1 MTSGVHITEEY
12 AQQADELVRLLSD
25 SSAEVV
31 SWRPDPSRWS
41 LLEIAGHL
49 ADAELIASVRIR
61 RIITQDRPNLYGY
74 DQEKWATR
82 LGYWRQEIEDVA
94 LIFTT
99 LRRANA
105 NLLSQLAYQDWNLA
119 GYHDEEGTTSLY
131 QLIEGYIAHTS
142 KHLNQMRALM
152 AEFARQCNAQAQ
164 LSSSSPA
171 AEVESMASGAQLYGL
186 ALLAGLTIV
195 AVGFFMQSVPILS
208 IGGVIS
214 TLSLIL
220 LMLVLLR
227 K

>member
-1 MTSGVHITEEY
+1 MTSEAHITEEY
-12 AQQADELVRLLSD
+12 GRQADELVRLLSD
-25 SSAEVV
+25 SSSEMV
-31 SWRPDPSRWS
+31 SWRPEASRWS

-74 DQEKWATR
+74 DQEVWATR
-82 LGYWRQEIEDVA
+82 LGYRRQEIEDVA
-94 LIFTT
+94 LIFVT

-105 NLLSQLAYQDWNLA
+105 NLLDQLAYEDWNLA
-119 GYHDEEGTTSLY
+119 GYHDEEGATSLY
-131 QLIEGYIAHTS
+131 QLIEDCIAQTS
-142 KHLNQMRALM
+142 KHLNQMRTLM
-152 AEFARQCNAQAQ
+152 AEFAKQRNGKAQ
-164 LSSSSPA
+164 LSPSSSA
-171 AEVESMASGAQLYGL
+171 AEAESVASGAQFYGL

-195 AVGFFMQSVPILS
+195 VVGFFMQSVPILG